1 MKMANKSKPHR
12 SKSWSIPL
20 TTFIFVCLALIF
32 ILWRVDNTRTELIRT
47 KIIDFVSPLTIPLN
61 YPIKVV
67 GDFVRYFEIYS
78 SLLEENKELKKD
90 LQNMT
95 GWKEK
100 ALQLEQK
107 NAQLRA
113 LNNVKLSEDLIWVTG
128 EMMADS
134 GSPFYQSG
142 VINIGSR
149 DGIKNGSAAVDGLGL
164 VGRISGVGQN
174 VARVLFLTDISSA
187 IPIKI
192 KRSNQKGLMIGD
204 NSPWPLLEFVEEKGL
219 INIGD
224 RVFTSGDGN
233 VFPSD
238 ILIGTIWIDNKKKLR
253 VKPVA
258 NFESL
263 EFLRI
268 LNTKKIVVDWTETD
282 LVGMENF

>member
-1 MKMANKSKPHR
+1 MANKSKPHR
-12 SKSWSIPL
+12 SKSWSIPI
-20 TTFIFVCLALIF
+20 TTFIFVCLTLIF

-67 GDFVRYFEIYS
+67 GDLVRYFEIYS
-78 SLLEENKELKKD
+78 SLLEENKELKRD

-142 VINIGSR
+142 VINIGSK

-192 KRSNQKGLMIGD
+192 KRSNQKGLLIGD

-268 LNTKKIVVDWTETD
+268 LNTKKIVVDWSETN

>member
-1 MKMANKSKPHR
+1 MAIKSKNQRP
-12 SKSWSIPL
+12 KSWSIPV
-20 TTFIFVCLALIF
+20 TVLIF
-32 ILWRVDNTRTELIRT
+32 MGLVFVFVLWRVDNTRTELVRT
-47 KIIDFVSPLTIPLN
+47 KIIDFVSPLTTPLN
-61 YPIKVV
+61 YPIKVL
-67 GDFVRYFEIYS
+67 GDFVKYFEVYS
-78 SLLEENKELKKD
+78 SLLEENKELKRT

-95 GWKEK
+95 AWKEK

-113 LNNVKLSEDLIWVTG
+113 LNNVKLSKDLVWVTG
-128 EMMADS
+128 EIMADS

-142 VINIGSR
+142 VINIGIK

-164 VGRISGVGQN
+164 VGRISGIGEN

-192 KRSNQKGLMIGD
+192 KRNNQKGLLIGD
-204 NSPWPLLEFVEEKGL
+204 NSPWPLLEFVEEKAH

-233 VFPSD
+233 VFPSG
-238 ILIGTIWIDNKKKLR
+238 ILIGNIFIDSRKKLR
-253 VKPVA
+253 VKPIA

-268 LNTKKIVVDWTETD
+268 LNARKIVADWKESD

>member
-1 MKMANKSKPHR
+1 MASKSKHHR
-12 SKSWSIPL
+12 SKSWSI
-20 TTFIFVCLALIF
+20 TFTVLIF
-32 ILWRVDNTRTELIRT
+32 MALAMIFLLWRVDNTRTELVRT
-47 KIIDFVSPLTIPLN
+47 KIIDFVSPFTTPLN
-61 YPIKVV
+61 YPIQVL
-67 GDFVRYFEIYS
+67 GEFVKYFEIYA
-78 SLLEENKELKKD
+78 SLLEENKDLKRD

-113 LNNVKLSEDLIWVTG
+113 LNNVKLRKDLVWVTG
-128 EMMADS
+128 EIMADS

-142 VINIGSR
+142 VINIGLK

-174 VARVLFLTDISSA
+174 IARVIFLTDISSA

-192 KRSNQKGLMIGD
+192 KRNNQKGLLIGD
-204 NSPWPLLEFVEEKGL
+204 NSPWPLLEFVEEKAL

-238 ILIGTIWIDNKKKLR
+238 ILIGNILIDDRKKLR

-258 NFESL
+258 NFQSL

-268 LNTKKIVVDWTETD
+268 LNARKIVTDWTESD

>member
-1 MKMANKSKPHR
+1 MASKSKNQRP
-12 SKSWSIPL
+12 KSWSIPV
-20 TTFIFVCLALIF
+20 TVLIF
-32 ILWRVDNTRTELIRT
+32 MGLVFVFFLWRVDNTRTELVRT
-47 KIIDFVSPLTIPLN
+47 KIIDFVSPLTTPLN
-61 YPIKVV
+61 YPIKVL
-67 GDFVRYFEIYS
+67 GDFVKYFEVYS
-78 SLLEENKELKKD
+78 SLLEENKELKRT

-95 GWKEK
+95 AWKEK

-113 LNNVKLSEDLIWVTG
+113 LNNVKLSKDLVWVTG
-128 EMMADS
+128 EIMADS

-142 VINIGSR
+142 VINIGIK

-164 VGRISGVGQN
+164 VGRISGIGQN

-192 KRSNQKGLMIGD
+192 KRNNQKGLLIGD
-204 NSPWPLLEFVEEKGL
+204 NSPWPLLEFVEEKAL

-233 VFPSD
+233 VFPSG
-238 ILIGTIWIDNKKKLR
+238 ILIGNIFIDSRKKLR
-253 VKPVA
+253 VKPIA

-268 LNTKKIVVDWTETD
+268 LNARKIVADWTESD

>member
-1 MKMANKSKPHR
+1 MANKSKPYR
-12 SKSWSIPL
+12 SKSWSIPI
-20 TTFIFVCLALIF
+20 TTSIFVCLTIIF

-67 GDFVRYFEIYS
+67 GDLVRYFEIYS
-78 SLLEENKELKKD
+78 SLLEENKELKRD

-142 VINIGSR
+142 VINIGSK

-187 IPIKI
+187 IPVKI

-268 LNTKKIVVDWTETD
+268 LNTKKIVVDWSETN

>member
-1 MKMANKSKPHR
+1 MANKSKPHR
-12 SKSWSIPL
+12 SKSWSIPI
-20 TTFIFVCLALIF
+20 TTFIFVCLTIIF
-32 ILWRVDNTRTELIRT
+32 VLWRVDNTRTELIRT

-67 GDFVRYFEIYS
+67 GDLVRYFEIYS
-78 SLLEENKELKKD
+78 SLLEENKELKRD

-113 LNNVKLSEDLIWVTG
+113 LNNVKLSEDLVWVTG

-142 VINIGSR
+142 VINIGLK

-187 IPIKI
+187 IPVKI

-268 LNTKKIVVDWTETD
+268 LNTKKIVVEWTETD

>member
-1 MKMANKSKPHR
+1 MANKSKPHR
-12 SKSWSIPL
+12 SKSWSIPI
-20 TTFIFVCLALIF
+20 TTFIFVCLTVIF

-67 GDFVRYFEIYS
+67 GDLVTYFEIYS
-78 SLLEENKELKKD
+78 TLLEENKELRRD

-142 VINIGSR
+142 VINIGSK

-164 VGRISGVGQN
+164 VGRISGVGQK

-238 ILIGTIWIDNKKKLR
+238 ILIGTILIDNKKKLR

>member
-1 MKMANKSKPHR
+1 MANKSKSHR
-12 SKSWSIPL
+12 SKSWSLPI
-20 TTFIFVCLALIF
+20 TTFIFVCLTVIF

-47 KIIDFVSPLTIPLN
+47 KIIDFISPITIPLN
-61 YPIKVV
+61 YPINVV

-78 SLLEENKELKKD
+78 SLLEENKELKRD
-90 LQNMT
+90 LQIMT

-128 EMMADS
+128 EIMADS

-142 VINIGSR
+142 LINIGLK

-164 VGRISGVGQN
+164 VGRISGVGHK

-187 IPIKI
+187 IPVKI

-204 NSPWPLLEFVEEKGL
+204 NSPWPLLEFVEEKDL

-238 ILIGTIWIDNKKKLR
+238 ILIGNILIDNKKKIR

-258 NFESL
+258 NFETL

-268 LNTKKIVVDWTETD
+268 LNARKIVVDWKETD

>member
-1 MKMANKSKPHR
+1 MANKSKPNR
-12 SKSWSIPL
+12 SKSWSIPI
-20 TTFIFVCLALIF
+20 TTLIFVCLALII

-67 GDFVRYFEIYS
+67 GDLVRYFEIYS
-78 SLLEENKELKKD
+78 SLLEENKELKRD

-142 VINIGSR
+142 VINIGSK

-219 INIGD
+219 IDIGD

-238 ILIGTIWIDNKKKLR
+238 ILIGTILIDNKKKLR

-268 LNTKKIVVDWTETD
+268 LNTRKIVADWTDTD

>member
-1 MKMANKSKPHR
+1 MANKSKPHR
-12 SKSWSIPL
+12 SKSWSIPI
-20 TTFIFVCLALIF
+20 TTFIFVCLTLIF

-67 GDFVRYFEIYS
+67 GDLVTYFEIYS
-78 SLLEENKELKKD
+78 TLLEENKELRRD

-142 VINIGSR
+142 VINIGSK

-164 VGRISGVGQN
+164 VGRISGVGQK

-238 ILIGTIWIDNKKKLR
+238 ILIGTILIDNKKKLR

-268 LNTKKIVVDWTETD
+268 LNTKKTVVDWPETD
-282 LVGMENF
+282 LVGMDNF

>member
-1 MKMANKSKPHR
+1 MANKSKPHR
-12 SKSWSIPL
+12 SKSWSIPI
-20 TTFIFVCLALIF
+20 TTFIFVCLTIIF
-32 ILWRVDNTRTELIRT
+32 VLWRVDNTRTELIRT

-67 GDFVRYFEIYS
+67 GDLVRYFEIYS
-78 SLLEENKELKKD
+78 SLLEENKELKRD

-142 VINIGSR
+142 VINIGSK

-164 VGRISGVGQN
+164 VGRISGVGQK

-238 ILIGTIWIDNKKKLR
+238 ILIGTILIDNKKKLR

-268 LNTKKIVVDWTETD
+268 LNTKKIVVDWTETNI
-282 LVGMENF
+282 VGMENF

>member
-1 MKMANKSKPHR
+1 M
-12 SKSWSIPL
+12 
-20 TTFIFVCLALIF
+20 
-32 ILWRVDNTRTELIRT
+32 
-47 KIIDFVSPLTIPLN
+47 
-61 YPIKVV
+61 V
-67 GDFVRYFEIYS
+67 GDLVTYFEIYS
-78 SLLEENKELKKD
+78 TLLEENKELKRD

-142 VINIGSR
+142 VINIGSK

-164 VGRISGVGQN
+164 VGRISGVGQK

-238 ILIGTIWIDNKKKLR
+238 ILIGTILIDNKKKLR

-268 LNTKKIVVDWTETD
+268 LNAKKIVVDWTETD

>member
-1 MKMANKSKPHR
+1 MANKSKPHR
-12 SKSWSIPL
+12 SKSWSMPI
-20 TTFIFVCLALIF
+20 TTFIFVCLTLIF

-78 SLLEENKELKKD
+78 ALLEENKELKKD

-142 VINIGSR
+142 VINIGLK

-164 VGRISGVGQN
+164 VGRISGVGQK

-238 ILIGTIWIDNKKKLR
+238 ILIGTILIDNKKKLR

>member
-1 MKMANKSKPHR
+1 MASKSKHHR
-12 SKSWSIPL
+12 SKSWSFPITVL
-20 TTFIFVCLALIF
+20 VFICLAAIF
-32 ILWRVDNTRTELIRT
+32 MLWRVDNTRTELIRT
-47 KIIDFVSPLTIPLN
+47 KIIDFVSPITKPLN

-67 GDFVRYFEIYS
+67 GDFIKYFEVYS
-78 SLLEENKELKKD
+78 SLLEENKDLKRA
-90 LQNMT
+90 LQNMAV
-95 GWKEK
+95 WKEK

-113 LNNVKLSEDLIWVTG
+113 LNNVKLSEDLTWVTG
-128 EMMADS
+128 EIMADS

-142 VINIGSR
+142 IVNIGLK

-192 KRSNQKGLMIGD
+192 KRNNQKGILIGD
-204 NSPWPLLEFVEEKGL
+204 NSTYPVLEFVEEKAL
-219 INIGD
+219 LNIGD

-238 ILIGTIWIDNKKKLR
+238 ILIGNILIDDRKKLR

-268 LNTKKIVVDWTETD
+268 FNARKISTEWEESE
-282 LVGMENF
+282 LVGMEPF

>member
-1 MKMANKSKPHR
+1 MANKSKPHR
-12 SKSWSIPL
+12 SKSWSIPI
-20 TTFIFVCLALIF
+20 TTFIFVCLSLIF

-67 GDFVRYFEIYS
+67 GDLVRYFEIYS
-78 SLLEENKELKKD
+78 SLLEENKELKRD

-142 VINIGSR
+142 VINIGLK

-164 VGRISGVGQN
+164 VGRISGVGQK

-238 ILIGTIWIDNKKKLR
+238 ILIGTILIDNKKKLR

-258 NFESL
+258 DFESL

>member
-1 MKMANKSKPHR
+1 MASKSKNQRP
-12 SKSWSIPL
+12 KSWSIPV
-20 TTFIFVCLALIF
+20 TVLIF
-32 ILWRVDNTRTELIRT
+32 MGLVFVFVLWRVDNTRTELVRT
-47 KIIDFVSPLTIPLN
+47 KIIDFVSPLTTPLN
-61 YPIKVV
+61 YPIKVL
-67 GDFVRYFEIYS
+67 GDFVKYFEVYS
-78 SLLEENKELKKD
+78 SLLEENKELKRT

-95 GWKEK
+95 AWKEK

-113 LNNVKLSEDLIWVTG
+113 LNNVKLSKDLVWVTG
-128 EMMADS
+128 EIMADS

-142 VINIGSR
+142 VINIGTK

-164 VGRISGVGQN
+164 VGRIAGVGQN
-174 VARVLFLTDISSA
+174 VSRVLFLTDISSA

-192 KRSNQKGLMIGD
+192 KRVNQKGLLIGD
-204 NSPWPLLEFVEEKGL
+204 NSQWPLLEFIEEKAL

-238 ILIGTIWIDNKKKLR
+238 ILIGDIFIDNKKKLR

-268 LNTKKIVVDWTETD
+268 LNTRKIVADWTDTD

>member
-1 MKMANKSKPHR
+1 MTNKSKTHR
-12 SKSWSIPL
+12 SKAWSITATL
-20 TTFIFVCLALIF
+20 FIFMFLALTF
-32 ILWRVDNTRTELIRT
+32 ILWRVDNPRTELIRT
-47 KIIDFVSPLTIPLN
+47 RIIDLVSPILVPLN
-61 YPIKVV
+61 YPIKIT
-67 GDFVRYFEIYS
+67 GDLVRYFEVYS
-78 SLLEENKELKKD
+78 SLIEENQELKKD

-113 LNNVKLSEDLIWVTG
+113 LNNVKLSQDLIWVTG
-128 EMMADS
+128 AIMADS

-142 VINIGSR
+142 VINIGIN

-164 VGRISGVGQN
+164 VGRISGVGPN

-192 KRSNQKGLMIGD
+192 KQSNQKGLLIGD
-204 NSPWPLLEFVEEKGL
+204 NSPWPLLEFVEEQAL
-219 INIGD
+219 VNIGD

-238 ILIGTIWIDNKKKLR
+238 ILIGNVFIDNKNKLR

-258 NFESL
+258 NFEAL
-263 EFLRI
+263 EFIRI
-268 LNTKKIVVDWTETD
+268 LITRQLDSNWSETD
-282 LVGMENF
+282 LVGLENF

>member
-1 MKMANKSKPHR
+1 MTNKSKTHR
-12 SKSWSIPL
+12 SKAWSITATL
-20 TTFIFVCLALIF
+20 FIFLFLALTF
-32 ILWRVDNTRTELIRT
+32 ILWRVDNPRTELIRT
-47 KIIDFVSPLTIPLN
+47 RIIDLVSPILVPLN
-61 YPIKVV
+61 YPIKIT
-67 GDFVRYFEIYS
+67 GDLVRYFEVYS
-78 SLLEENKELKKD
+78 SLLEENQELKKD

-113 LNNVKLSEDLIWVTG
+113 LNNVKLSQDLIWVTG
-128 EMMADS
+128 AIMADS

-142 VINIGSR
+142 VINIGIN

-164 VGRISGVGQN
+164 VGRISGVGPN

-192 KRSNQKGLMIGD
+192 KQSNQKGLLIGD
-204 NSPWPLLEFVEEKGL
+204 NSPWPLLEFVEEQAL
-219 INIGD
+219 VNIGD

-238 ILIGTIWIDNKKKLR
+238 ILIGNVFIDNKNKLR

-263 EFLRI
+263 EFIRI
-268 LNTKKIVVDWTETD
+268 LITRQLDSNWSETD
-282 LVGMENF
+282 LVGLENF

>member
-1 MKMANKSKPHR
+1 MASKSKNHR
-12 SKSWSIPL
+12 SKSWNIPITAVIFICL
-20 TTFIFVCLALIF
+20 AIIFV
-32 ILWRVDNTRTELIRT
+32 LWRIDNTRTELVRT
-47 KIIDFVSPLTIPLN
+47 KIIDFVFPLTMPLN
-61 YPIKVV
+61 YPIKVI
-67 GDFVRYFEIYS
+67 GDFVKYFEIYS
-78 SLLEENKELKKD
+78 SLLEENKDLRRN

-95 GWKEK
+95 VWKEK

-113 LNNVKLSEDLIWVTG
+113 LNNVKLNKDLAWVTG
-128 EMMADS
+128 EIMADS

-142 VINIGSR
+142 IINIGIK

-187 IPIKI
+187 IPVKI
-192 KRSNQKGLMIGD
+192 KRNNQKGLLIGD
-204 NSPWPLLEFVEEKGL
+204 NSLWPLLEFVEEKAL

-238 ILIGTIWIDNKKKLR
+238 ILIGNIILDSRKKLR
-253 VKPVA
+253 VRPVA

-268 LNTKKIVVDWTETD
+268 LNARKIVTDWAESD
-282 LVGMENF
+282 LVGMEPF

>member
-1 MKMANKSKPHR
+1 MASKSQHHR
-12 SKSWSIPL
+12 SKSWSIPVTL
-20 TTFIFVCLALIF
+20 LIF
-32 ILWRVDNTRTELIRT
+32 MGLGLIFLLWRVDNTRTELVRT
-47 KIIDFVSPLTIPLN
+47 KIIDFVSPFTTPLN
-61 YPIKVV
+61 YPIQVL
-67 GDFVRYFEIYS
+67 GEFVKYFEIYA
-78 SLLEENKELKKD
+78 SLIEENEDLKRD

-113 LNNVKLSEDLIWVTG
+113 LNNVKLRKDLIWVTG
-128 EMMADS
+128 EIMADS

-142 VINIGSR
+142 VINIGLK

-174 VARVLFLTDISSA
+174 IARVIFLTDISSA

-192 KRSNQKGLMIGD
+192 KRNNQKGLLIGD
-204 NSPWPLLEFVEEKGL
+204 NSPLPLLEFVEEKAL

-238 ILIGTIWIDNKKKLR
+238 ILIGNILIDDKKKLR

-258 NFESL
+258 NLQSL

-268 LNTKKIVVDWTETD
+268 LNARKIVTDWTDSD

>member
-1 MKMANKSKPHR
+1 MA
-12 SKSWSIPL
+12 
-20 TTFIFVCLALIF
+20 FICLAVIF
-32 ILWRVDNTRTELIRT
+32 ILWRVDNTRTELVRT
-47 KIIDFVSPLTIPLN
+47 KIIDFVSPITKPLN

-67 GDFVRYFEIYS
+67 GEFIKYFEVYS
-78 SLLEENKELKKD
+78 SLLEENKDLKRA
-90 LQNMT
+90 LQNMAV
-95 GWKEK
+95 WKEK

-113 LNNVKLSEDLIWVTG
+113 LNNVKLSADLTWVTG
-128 EMMADS
+128 EIMADS

-142 VINIGSR
+142 IVNIGLK

-192 KRSNQKGLMIGD
+192 KRNNQKGILIGD
-204 NSPWPLLEFVEEKGL
+204 NSPYPVLEFVEEKAL
-219 INIGD
+219 LNIGD

-238 ILIGTIWIDNKKKLR
+238 ILIGNILIDDRKKLR
-253 VKPVA
+253 VKPIA

-263 EFLRI
+263 EFLRV
-268 LNTKKIVVDWTETD
+268 LNARKIRTDWEESE
-282 LVGMENF
+282 LVGMEPF

>member
-1 MKMANKSKPHR
+1 MANKSKPHR
-12 SKSWSIPL
+12 SKSWSIPI
-20 TTFIFVCLALIF
+20 TTFIFVCLTLIF

-67 GDFVRYFEIYS
+67 GDLVRYFEIYS
-78 SLLEENKELKKD
+78 SLLEENKELKRD

-142 VINIGSR
+142 VINIGLE

-164 VGRISGVGQN
+164 VGRISGVGQK

-233 VFPSD
+233 VFPSN
-238 ILIGTIWIDNKKKLR
+238 ILIGTILIDNKKKLR

>member
-1 MKMANKSKPHR
+1 MASISKNQRP
-12 SKSWSIPL
+12 KSWSIPV
-20 TTFIFVCLALIF
+20 TVLIF
-32 ILWRVDNTRTELIRT
+32 IGLVFVFVLWRIDNTRTELVRT
-47 KIIDFVSPLTIPLN
+47 KIIDFVSPLTTPLN
-61 YPIKVV
+61 YPIKVL
-67 GDFVRYFEIYS
+67 GDFVKYFEVYS
-78 SLLEENKELKKD
+78 SLLEENKELKRT

-95 GWKEK
+95 AWKEK

-113 LNNVKLSEDLIWVTG
+113 LNNVKLSKDLVWVTG
-128 EMMADS
+128 EIMADS

-142 VINIGSR
+142 VINIGIK

-164 VGRISGVGQN
+164 VGRISGIGQN

-192 KRSNQKGLMIGD
+192 KRNNQKGLLIGD
-204 NSPWPLLEFVEEKGL
+204 NSPWPLLEFVEEKAL

-233 VFPSD
+233 VFPSG
-238 ILIGTIWIDNKKKLR
+238 ILIGNIFIDSKKKLR
-253 VKPVA
+253 VKPIA
-258 NFESL
+258 NFDSL

-268 LNTKKIVVDWTETD
+268 LNARKIVANWTEGD

>member
-1 MKMANKSKPHR
+1 MANKSKPNR
-12 SKSWSIPL
+12 SKSWSIPI
-20 TTFIFVCLALIF
+20 TTLIFVCLTLII

-67 GDFVRYFEIYS
+67 GDLVRYFEIYS
-78 SLLEENKELKKD
+78 SLLEENKELKRD

-142 VINIGSR
+142 VINIGLE
-149 DGIKNGSAAVDGLGL
+149 DGLKNGSAAVDGLGL
-164 VGRISGVGQN
+164 VGRISGVGQK

-238 ILIGTIWIDNKKKLR
+238 ILIGTILIDNKKKLR

-268 LNTKKIVVDWTETD
+268 LNTRKIVVDWTEPD

>member
-1 MKMANKSKPHR
+1 MANKSKPNR
-12 SKSWSIPL
+12 SKSWSIPI
-20 TTFIFVCLALIF
+20 TTLIFVCLTLII

-67 GDFVRYFEIYS
+67 GDLVRYFEIYS
-78 SLLEENKELKKD
+78 SLLEENKELKRD

-142 VINIGSR
+142 VINIGLK

-164 VGRISGVGQN
+164 VGRISGVGKK

-238 ILIGTIWIDNKKKLR
+238 ILIGTILIDNKKKLR

-268 LNTKKIVVDWTETD
+268 LNTKKIVVDWTEPD

>member
-1 MKMANKSKPHR
+1 MANKSKPNR
-12 SKSWSIPL
+12 SKSWSIPI
-20 TTFIFVCLALIF
+20 TTFIFVCLTLIF

-142 VINIGSR
+142 VINIGLK

-164 VGRISGVGQN
+164 VGRISGVGQK

-187 IPIKI
+187 IPVKI

-204 NSPWPLLEFVEEKGL
+204 NSPLPLLEFVEEKGL

-238 ILIGTIWIDNKKKLR
+238 ILIGTILIDDKKKLR

-268 LNTKKIVVDWTETD
+268 LNTKKIVVDWTEID

>member
-1 MKMANKSKPHR
+1 MAQKSKLHR
-12 SKSWSIPL
+12 SKSWTFPITTLVLIAL
-20 TTFIFVCLALIF
+20 TIIF
-32 ILWRVDNTRTELIRT
+32 ILWRVDNTRTEFIRT
-47 KIIDFVSPLTIPLN
+47 KVIEFVAPLTSPLN
-61 YPIKVV
+61 YPIKII
-67 GDFVRYFEIYS
+67 GDLVKSVEIYS

-113 LNNVKLSEDLIWVTG
+113 LNNVKLSDDLLWVTG
-128 EMMADS
+128 EIMADS

-142 VINIGSR
+142 VINIGLE

-164 VGRISGVGQN
+164 VGRIAGVGQK

-192 KRSNQKGLMIGD
+192 KRINQKGLLLGD
-204 NSPWPLLEFVEEKGL
+204 NSPWPLLEFIEEKAL

-238 ILIGTIWIDNKKKLR
+238 ILIGNIFIDNKKKLR

-263 EFLRI
+263 DFLRI
-268 LNTKKIVVDWTETD
+268 LNARKVITDWTESE

>member
-12 SKSWSIPL
+12 SKSWSIPI
-20 TTFIFVCLALIF
+20 TTFIFVCLTLIF
-32 ILWRVDNTRTELIRT
+32 ILWRIDNTRTELIRT

-67 GDFVRYFEIYS
+67 GDLVRYFEIYA
-78 SLLEENKELKKD
+78 SLLEENKELKRD

-142 VINIGSR
+142 VINIGSK

-164 VGRISGVGQN
+164 VGRISGVGQK

-187 IPIKI
+187 IPVKI

-238 ILIGTIWIDNKKKLR
+238 ILIGTILIDNKKKLR

>member
-1 MKMANKSKPHR
+1 MANKSKPR
-12 SKSWSIPL
+12 RFESWSIPII
-20 TTFIFVCLALIF
+20 TFIFVCLTLLF
-32 ILWRVDNTRTELIRT
+32 ILWRIDNTRTELIRT

-67 GDFVRYFEIYS
+67 GDLVRYFEIYS
-78 SLLEENKELKKD
+78 SLLEENKELKRD

-142 VINIGSR
+142 VINIGSK

-164 VGRISGVGQN
+164 VGRISGVGQK

-238 ILIGTIWIDNKKKLR
+238 ILIGTILIDNKKKLR

>member
-1 MKMANKSKPHR
+1 MANKSKSQR
-12 SKSWSIPL
+12 SKSWSIPI
-20 TTFIFVCLALIF
+20 TTFIFVCLTLIF

-67 GDFVRYFEIYS
+67 GDLVTYFEIYS
-78 SLLEENKELKKD
+78 TLLEENKELKRD

-142 VINIGSR
+142 VINIGLK

-164 VGRISGVGQN
+164 VGRISGVGQK

-192 KRSNQKGLMIGD
+192 KQRNQKGLMIGD
-204 NSPWPLLEFVEEKGL
+204 NSPWPLLEFVEEKSL
-219 INIGD
+219 IDIGD

-238 ILIGTIWIDNKKKLR
+238 ILIGTIFIDNKKKLR

>member
-1 MKMANKSKPHR
+1 MASKSKHQRP
-12 SKSWSIPL
+12 KSWSIPITVL
-20 TTFIFVCLALIF
+20 IFMGLVLIFV
-32 ILWRVDNTRTELIRT
+32 LWRVDNTRTELVRT
-47 KIIDFVSPLTIPLN
+47 KIIDFVSPITTPLN
-61 YPIKVV
+61 YPIKVI
-67 GDFVRYFEIYS
+67 GDFVKYFEIYS
-78 SLLEENKELKKD
+78 SLLQENKELKRD
-90 LQNMT
+90 LQNMIA
-95 GWKEK
+95 WKEK

-113 LNNVKLSEDLIWVTG
+113 LNNVKLNKDLVWVTG
-128 EMMADS
+128 EIMADS

-142 VINIGSR
+142 VINIGIK

-192 KRSNQKGLMIGD
+192 KRNNQKGLLIGD
-204 NSPWPLLEFVEEKGL
+204 NSPWPLLEFVEEKAL

-233 VFPSD
+233 VFPSG
-238 ILIGTIWIDNKKKLR
+238 ILIGNIFIDGRKKLR
-253 VKPVA
+253 VKLIA

-268 LNTKKIVVDWTETD
+268 LNARKIVTDWTESD

>member
-1 MKMANKSKPHR
+1 MANKSKPHR
-12 SKSWSIPL
+12 SKSWSIPI
-20 TTFIFVCLALIF
+20 TTFVFVCLTLIF

-67 GDFVRYFEIYS
+67 GDLVRYFEIYS
-78 SLLEENKELKKD
+78 TLLEENKELRRD

-142 VINIGSR
+142 VINIGLE

-164 VGRISGVGQN
+164 VGRISGVGQK

-238 ILIGTIWIDNKKKLR
+238 ILIGTILIDNKKKLR

>member
-1 MKMANKSKPHR
+1 MANKSKPHK
-12 SKSWSIPL
+12 SNSWSLPITAL
-20 TTFIFVCLALIF
+20 AFVFLILIF

-47 KIIDFVSPLTIPLN
+47 QIIDFVSPITIPLN

-67 GDFVRYFEIYS
+67 GDFIRYFEIHS
-78 SLLEENKELKKD
+78 SLLEENKQLKRD

-113 LNNVKLSEDLIWVTG
+113 LNNVKLSEDLTWVTG
-128 EMMADS
+128 EIMADS

-142 VINIGSR
+142 IINIGLK

-164 VGRISGVGQN
+164 VGRISGVGRK

-192 KRSNQKGLMIGD
+192 KRSNQKGLLIGD
-204 NSPWPLLEFVEEKGL
+204 NSPLPLLDFVEEKAL
-219 INIGD
+219 IKIGD

-238 ILIGTIWIDNKKKLR
+238 ILIGNIFIDNKKKLR

-258 NFESL
+258 NFDSL

-268 LNTKKIVVDWTETD
+268 LDTRKIVVDWTETN

>member
-1 MKMANKSKPHR
+1 MAIKSKPHK
-12 SKSWSIPL
+12 SKSWSIPI
-20 TTFIFVCLALIF
+20 TTFVFVCLTLIF

-78 SLLEENKELKKD
+78 SLLEENKELKRD

-128 EMMADS
+128 EIMADS

-142 VINIGSR
+142 VINIGLK

-164 VGRISGVGQN
+164 VGRVSGVGQKL
-174 VARVLFLTDISSA
+174 ARILFLTDISSA

-192 KRSNQKGLMIGD
+192 KRNNHKGLLIGD
-204 NSPWPLLEFVEEKGL
+204 NSPWPLLEFVEEKAL
-219 INIGD
+219 INTGD

-238 ILIGTIWIDNKKKLR
+238 ILIGNIFIDSKKKLR

-268 LNTKKIVVDWTETD
+268 LNTRKIIIDWTETD

>member
-1 MKMANKSKPHR
+1 MASKSKNQRP
-12 SKSWSIPL
+12 KSWSIPVTVL
-20 TTFIFVCLALIF
+20 IFIGLAFVF
-32 ILWRVDNTRTELIRT
+32 ILWRVDNTRTELVRT
-47 KIIDFVSPLTIPLN
+47 KIIDFVSPLTTPLN
-61 YPIKVV
+61 YPIKVL
-67 GDFVRYFEIYS
+67 GDFVKYFEVYS
-78 SLLEENKELKKD
+78 SLLEENKELKRT

-95 GWKEK
+95 AWKEK

-113 LNNVKLSEDLIWVTG
+113 LNNVKLSKDLVWVTG
-128 EMMADS
+128 EIMADS

-142 VINIGSR
+142 VINIGIK

-164 VGRISGVGQN
+164 VGRISGIGQN

-192 KRSNQKGLMIGD
+192 KRNNQKGLLIGD
-204 NSPWPLLEFVEEKGL
+204 NSPWPLLEFVEEKAL

-233 VFPSD
+233 VFPSG
-238 ILIGTIWIDNKKKLR
+238 ILIGNIFIDSKKKLR
-253 VKPVA
+253 VKPIA
-258 NFESL
+258 NFDSL

-268 LNTKKIVVDWTETD
+268 LNARKIVANWTEGD

>member
-1 MKMANKSKPHR
+1 MANKSKPHR
-12 SKSWSIPL
+12 SKSWSIPI
-20 TTFIFVCLALIF
+20 TTFIFVCLTPIF
-32 ILWRVDNTRTELIRT
+32 VLWRVDNTRTELIRT

-67 GDFVRYFEIYS
+67 GDLVRYFEIYS
-78 SLLEENKELKKD
+78 SLLEENKELKRD

-142 VINIGSR
+142 VINIGLK

-164 VGRISGVGQN
+164 VGRISGVGQK

-238 ILIGTIWIDNKKKLR
+238 ILIGTILIDNKKKLR

>member
-1 MKMANKSKPHR
+1 MAKKSTPHR
-12 SKSWSIPL
+12 SKSWSIPI
-20 TTFIFVCLALIF
+20 TTFIFVCLTLIF

-47 KIIDFVSPLTIPLN
+47 QIIDFVSPLTIPLN

-78 SLLEENKELKKD
+78 SLLEENKELKRD

-113 LNNVKLSEDLIWVTG
+113 LNNVKLSEDLVWVTG

-142 VINIGSR
+142 VINIGSK

-164 VGRISGVGQN
+164 VGRISGVGQK

-238 ILIGTIWIDNKKKLR
+238 ILIGTILIDNKKKLR

-268 LNTKKIVVDWTETD
+268 LNTKKIVVDWTEPD